1 VLEALVQP
9 SCWLVDWL
17 AMTGTGAHAGAGSR
31 GATTMPFALLSYLI
45 GECHYG
51 GRVTD
56 VWDRRALQAVLD
68 MFVSARATEAGFD
81 VEEGSLRGQHDLSS
95 LEAMVVRAH
104 SIPVG
109 APPEAFGLH
118 SNADIAKR
126 TLVTRGLL
134 DELLTCEPQQ
144 PMTLALAQDGQTSD
158 LSVTEVLVDDVRVFV
173 AGHALLWTT

>member
-1 VLEALVQP
+1 
-9 SCWLVDWL
+9 
-17 AMTGTGAHAGAGSR
+17 M
-31 GATTMPFALLSYLI
+31 ATIPFSLLGYLI

-68 MFVSARATEAGFD
+68 MFVSARAALEGFD
-81 VEEGSLRGQHDLSS
+81 VEEPSLQGLHDLSS
-95 LEAMVVRAH
+95 LEAMVACAH
-104 SIPVG
+104 SLPGG
-109 APPEAFGLH
+109 APPLAFGLH

-144 PMTLALAQDGQTSD
+144 PMTMALAQDGQASD
-158 LSVTEVLVDDVRVFV
+158 LSVTEVLVDDVRYHE
-173 AGHALLWTT
+173 G